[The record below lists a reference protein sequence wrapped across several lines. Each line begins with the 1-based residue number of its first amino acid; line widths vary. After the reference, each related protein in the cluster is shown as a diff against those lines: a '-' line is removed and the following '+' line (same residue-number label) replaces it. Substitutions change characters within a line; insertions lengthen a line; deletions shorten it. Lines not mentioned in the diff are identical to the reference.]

1 MKYYI
6 GSPKFLY
13 YCLQKHWYSVFETY
27 YGIIPEQEFI
37 KQVESGKAYKFTYR
51 IYTTTLNPAEA
62 I

>member
-27 YGIIPEQEFI
+27 HGIITEQEFI

-51 IYTTTLNPAEA
+51 IYTTTLNTAEP